1 MAFNLGNALGGAA
14 IGSIGGLLGSTI
26 GGVVGGTNPGGI
38 FGEAPKPPAPPAED
52 PRLKEIRERQ
62 INQAKDYR
70 ANMANEK
77 DSQAKIAQDETRRNL
92 ATRMA
97 GINTEANHRG
107 LLYSGL
113 KQGAQYGAQGDAAA
127 DLASK
132 TSKINEGV
140 ENRAQALDSQAL
152 TGAYQGAQNQGQMSD
167 INMQR
172 ALQERQ
178 ARSGAISSLSGAIGT
193 GIGLA
198 TRGGA

>member
-1 MAFNLGNALGGAA
+1 MGFFDTFARINGGILSGGMSEAWGATGNALS
-14 IGSIGGLLGSTI
+14 GSSS
-26 GGVVGGTNPGGI
+26 PGG
-38 FGEAPKPPAPPAED
+38 GPPKPPDPPPED

-132 TSKINEGV
+132 TSKINAGV
-140 ENRAQALDSQAL
+140 ETRAQSLDSQAL

-178 ARSGAISSLSGAIGT
+178 ARSGALGSLIGAG
-193 GIGLA
+193 GMLA
-198 TRGGA
+198 GSALGKR